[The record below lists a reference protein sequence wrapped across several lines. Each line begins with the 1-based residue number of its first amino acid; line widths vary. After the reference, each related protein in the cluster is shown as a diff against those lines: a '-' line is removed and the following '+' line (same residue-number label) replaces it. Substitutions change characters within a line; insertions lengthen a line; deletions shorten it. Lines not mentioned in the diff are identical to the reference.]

1 MIQPVGKIDIR
12 TIDFR
17 SIFDKYFPSLCVFAN
32 RFVNDEDLSKDM
44 VQDVFLKVWNSVTEF
59 ESEKSLKVYLYLAT
73 KNTCFDYLKKEK
85 RKKHNGDLNTDQ
97 LRDDDFLNDDS
108 VILDIIREETYRQ
121 LEDAIKLLPEKAME
135 VVRLNLKSLT
145 NQEIAD
151 ELNISINTVK
161 THKLSA
167 FKKLRELIGHQFVVF
182 LLVDFYQFIE
192 K

>member
-1 MIQPVGKIDIR
+1 MIQQAGKIDIR
-12 TIDFR
+12 KTDFR

-44 VQDVFLKVWNSVTEF
+44 VQEVFLKVWNSATEF

-85 RKKHNGDLNTDQ
+85 RKNETGDFDTERIHNNAYVE
-97 LRDDDFLNDDS
+97 NDS
-108 VILDIIREETYRQ
+108 VMLEIIREETYRQ
-121 LEDAIKLLPEKAME
+121 LEGAIGLLPKQAKK
-135 VVRLNLKSLT
+135 VVLLNLRSFS

-161 THKLSA
+161 THKLNA
-167 FKKLRELIGHQFVVF
+167 FKKLRELLGNQFVVF
-182 LLVDFYQFIE
+182 LLIEFYQFFE
-192 K
+192 

>member
-1 MIQPVGKIDIR
+1 MIEQVGTIDIR
-12 TIDFR
+12 KTDFK
-17 SIFDKYFPSLCVFAN
+17 SIFNKYFPSLCIFAN

-44 VQDVFLKVWNSVTEF
+44 VQEVFLKIWNSATEF

-85 RKKHNGDLNTDQ
+85 RKRQRDDLNSDG
-97 LRDDDFLNDDS
+97 LHDEALWNDDS

-121 LEDAIKLLPEKAME
+121 LEDAITLLPDKARE
-135 VVRLNLKSLT
+135 VVLLNLKSLS

-161 THKLSA
+161 THKLTA
-167 FKKLRELIGHQFVVF
+167 FKKLREILGHQFVVF
-182 LLVDFYQFIE
+182 LLIDFYQFFE
-192 K
+192 

>member
-1 MIQPVGKIDIR
+1 MIQQAGKIDIR
-12 TIDFR
+12 KTDFK
-17 SIFDKYFPSLCVFAN
+17 SIFDKYFSSLCVFAN

-44 VQDVFLKVWNSVTEF
+44 VQEVFLKVWNSATEF

-85 RKKHNGDLNTDQ
+85 RKNETGDYNADRIYTEAQ
-97 LRDDDFLNDDS
+97 MNDDS
-108 VILDIIREETYRQ
+108 VVLDIIREETYRQ
-121 LEDAIKLLPEKAME
+121 LEDAIGLLPTKARE
-135 VVRLNLKSLT
+135 VVLLNLKSFS

-167 FKKLRELIGHQFVVF
+167 FKKLRELLGNQFVVF
-182 LLVDFYQFIE
+182 LLVDFYQFFE
-192 K
+192 

>member
-1 MIQPVGKIDIR
+1 MADEKIDIR
-12 TIDFR
+12 KIDFK
-17 SIFDKYFPSLCVFAN
+17 SIFDKYFPSLCIFAN

-44 VQDVFLKVWNSVTEF
+44 VQEVFLKVWNSATEF

-85 RKKHNGDLNTDQ
+85 RKKETGDYNAERIHSEAQ
-97 LRDDDFLNDDS
+97 MNDDS
-108 VILDIIREETYRQ
+108 VVIDIIREETYRQ
-121 LEDAIKLLPEKAME
+121 LEDAIDLLPQKARE
-135 VVRLNLKSLT
+135 VVLLNLKSFS

-167 FKKLRELIGHQFVVF
+167 FKKLRELLGNQFVVF
-182 LLVDFYQFIE
+182 LLVDFYQLF

>member
-1 MIQPVGKIDIR
+1 MIEPVGKINIR
-12 TIDFR
+12 KTDFR
-17 SIFDKYFPSLCVFAN
+17 SIFNKYFPSLCVFAN
-32 RFVNDEDLSKDM
+32 KFVNDEDLSKDM
-44 VQDVFLKVWNSVTEF
+44 VQEVFLKVWNSATEF

-73 KNTCFDYLKKEK
+73 KNTCFDHIKKEK
-85 RKKHNGDLNTDQ
+85 RKKQNGDLKTDQ
-97 LRDDDFLNDDS
+97 LQDDVFFTNDS
-108 VILDIIREETYRQ
+108 IMLDIIREETYRQ
-121 LEDAIKLLPEKAME
+121 LENAIMLLPEKAKE

-167 FKKLRELIGHQFVVF
+167 FKKLRELLGHQFVVF
-182 LLVDFYQFIE
+182 LLVDFYQFF

>member
-1 MIQPVGKIDIR
+1 MIHQAGKIDIR
-12 TIDFR
+12 KIDFKKL
-17 SIFDKYFPSLCVFAN
+17 FDSYFPSLCVFAN

-44 VQDVFLKVWNSVTEF
+44 VQEVFLKVWNSATEF

-85 RKKHNGDLNTDQ
+85 RKQQGGNINTDQ
-97 LRDDDFLNDDS
+97 LHDAGYINDDD
-108 VILDIIREETYRQ
+108 VVLDIIREETYRQ
-121 LEDAIKLLPEKAME
+121 LEDAIELLPEKARE
-135 VVRLNLKSLT
+135 VLRLNLKSLT

-167 FKKLRELIGHQFVVF
+167 FKKLRELLGHQFVVF
-182 LLVDFYQFIE
+182 LLIDFYQFFE
-192 K
+192 

>member
-1 MIQPVGKIDIR
+1 MSTADPKLKIR
-12 TIDFR
+12 EIDFKKL
-17 SIFDKYFPSLCVFAN
+17 FDSYFPSLCVFAN

-44 VQDVFLKVWNSVTEF
+44 VQEVFLKVWNSATEF

-85 RKKHNGDLNTDQ
+85 RKQQGGCINTDQ
-97 LRDDDFLNDDS
+97 LHDAGYMNDDD
-108 VILDIIREETYRQ
+108 VVLDIIREETYRQ
-121 LEDAIKLLPEKAME
+121 LEDAIELLPEKAKE
-135 VVRLNLKSLT
+135 VLRLNLKSLT

-167 FKKLRELIGHQFVVF
+167 FKKLRELLGQQFVVF
-182 LLVDFYQFIE
+182 LLSF
-192 K
+192 

>member
-1 MIQPVGKIDIR
+1 MIQQAGTIDIR
-12 TIDFR
+12 KIDFR
-17 SIFDKYFPSLCVFAN
+17 SIFDKYFPFLCVFAN

-44 VQDVFLKVWNSVTEF
+44 VQDVFLKVWNSATEF

-73 KNTCFDYLKKEK
+73 KNTCFDYIKKEK
-85 RKKHNGDLNTDQ
+85 RKKQSSDLNTD
-97 LRDDDFLNDDS
+97 LLTDEVFLNDDS

-121 LEDAIKLLPEKAME
+121 LEDAIKLLPEKAKE

-161 THKLSA
+161 THKLNA
-167 FKKLRELIGHQFVVF
+167 FKKLRELLGHQYIVF
-182 LLVDFYQFIE
+182 LLVDFHQFFE
-192 K
+192 

>member
-1 MIQPVGKIDIR
+1 MIEQAGTIDIR
-12 TIDFR
+12 KIDFR

-44 VQDVFLKVWNSVTEF
+44 VQDVFLKVWNSAAEF

-73 KNTCFDYLKKEK
+73 KNTCFDFLKKEN
-85 RKKHNGDLNTDQ
+85 RKKKRGDLNTD
-97 LRDDDFLNDDS
+97 LFNDEFLLNDDS

-121 LEDAIKLLPEKAME
+121 LEEAIELLPEKAKE

-145 NQEIAD
+145 NQEIAE

-161 THKLSA
+161 THKLNA
-167 FKKLRELIGHQFVVF
+167 FKKLRELLGHQFVVF
-182 LLVDFYQFIE
+182 LLVDFYQFFE
-192 K
+192 